1 MHALRGFY
9 CHESKTPDGMI
20 SQILPGVLL
29 YYIKS
34 LKRETRLSL
43 L

>member
-1 MHALRGFY
+1 MHALRAFY
-9 CHESKTPDGMI
+9 CHESKTPDGVI
-20 SQILPGVLL
+20 FQTLSGVSL